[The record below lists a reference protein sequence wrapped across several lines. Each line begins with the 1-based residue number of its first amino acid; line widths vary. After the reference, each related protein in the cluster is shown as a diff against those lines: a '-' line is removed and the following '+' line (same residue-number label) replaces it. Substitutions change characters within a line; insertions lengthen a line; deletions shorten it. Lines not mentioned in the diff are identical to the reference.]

1 MFQARQPA
9 ANAGLNP
16 NRFGAAEAI
25 PYKAV
30 LKLAHSLSLLP
41 QLQNAYSQESLC
53 HLGR

>member
-9 ANAGLNP
+9 AKARLTP
-16 NRFGAAEAI
+16 DSFGAAEAV
-25 PYKAV
+25 PSKAV

-41 QLQNAYSQESLC
+41 QLQNAHSQEWLC